1 MENRTTLQFLGAT
14 RNVTGSCYCLRHH
27 GRNWLIDCGLYQ
39 ERDFR
44 ERNWNPFPLPPER
57 IEAVLLTHAHVDHCG
72 LLPRLVNRG
81 FSGPIYCTEAT
92 ADIARIV
99 LLDAAKLQEED
110 ARFKK
115 MRHERE
121 GRKGKY
127 PEVPLYT
134 VADAEACCRLLSPL
148 PFNTSTPLD
157 DGIKAT
163 FIPAGHILGAAS
175 IRVETGRGA
184 DRKRIV
190 FSGDVG
196 RSENPLLPP
205 PDPIGEADFVVM
217 ESTYGNR
224 THHPESTILQTL
236 EAAVQQ
242 TWKAG
247 GNLVIPAFAIE
258 RSQEVMVYLSELLR
272 TDRIPHLMVFV
283 DSPMAVA
290 ITDIFVRHVDLLREK
305 PAADLRNG
313 RSPFSFLGLNLVRTV
328 DESKAINHIKGTVA
342 IMAGAGMCT
351 GGRIKHH
358 LVANIERKESSI
370 VFVGY
375 QAFGTLG
382 RQIVDGAKQVRI
394 LGGVYPVQANVAQIH
409 GFSAHADAD
418 ELMAWLAS
426 ADGSAKRVFV
436 THGESDAAAAMADR
450 VRERFGTDVVVPE
463 FQDEIALE

>member
-1 MENRTTLQFLGAT
+1 MANQTTLQFLGAT
-14 RNVTGSCYCLRHH
+14 RNVTGSSYCLRHK

-44 ERNWNPFPLPPER
+44 ERNWIPFPLPPER
-57 IEAVLLTHAHVDHCG
+57 IEGVLLTHAHVDHCG
-72 LLPRLVNRG
+72 LLPRLVSQG

-99 LLDAAKLQEED
+99 LMDAAKIQEED

-115 MRHERE
+115 LRHERE

-127 PEVPLYT
+127 PEIPLYT
-134 VADAEACCRLLSPL
+134 AADAEACCRLLSPV
-148 PFNTSTPLD
+148 PFHEATPLND
-157 DGIKAT
+157 EVEAT
-163 FIPAGHILGAAS
+163 FIPAAHILGAAS
-175 IRVETGRGA
+175 IRVVTGNGA
-184 DRKRIV
+184 GRKRIV

-196 RSENPLLPP
+196 RSQNPLLPP
-205 PDPIGEADFVVM
+205 PDPIGETDYVVM
-217 ESTYGNR
+217 ESTYGDR
-224 THHPESTILQTL
+224 THYPESTVLQTL
-236 EAAVQQ
+236 ESVVQH

-258 RSQEVMVYLSELLR
+258 RSQELMYYLNELLR

-283 DSPMAVA
+283 DSPMAVK
-290 ITDIFVRHVDLLREK
+290 ITDVFTRRVDLLREK

-328 DESKAINHIKGTVA
+328 DESKAINHIKGTIA
-342 IMAGAGMCT
+342 IMAGSGMCT

-358 LVANIERKESSI
+358 LVANIERSESSI

-382 RQIVDGAKQVRI
+382 RQIVEGAKEVRI
-394 LGGVYPVQANVAQIH
+394 LGGVYPVQANVEQIH
-409 GFSAHADAD
+409 GFSAHADVE
-418 ELMAWLAS
+418 ELTAWLAS

-436 THGESDAAAAMADR
+436 THGEIQAADAMADR
-450 VRERFGTDVVVPE
+450 VRERFGIDVVVPE